1 MDFGLVPT
9 NPTQG
14 EIAAGFRGFRPKTGN
29 PIRCLALVVDLVVVV
44 DVVVS
49 LVFKLH
55 RGDVLSCWTH
65 LGIRLKG
72 LEFEASSM

>member
-1 MDFGLVPT
+1 MPQIPLKVRLLQDSEDSG
-9 NPTQG
+9 
-14 EIAAGFRGFRPKTGN
+14 RKTGN